1 MNKYKLL
8 SLILAVFLVIG
19 FSMSVINNECGNVNT
34 AESGS
39 RTLGVYTAG
48 SWDSADGYKVDGVT
62 VIDGSGNV
70 DAPIT
75 STTGTFS
82 STLTVTATTT
92 VGTSDLVVQTD
103 LDRIGVGTTTPLDL
117 FQVENSSATTTVIV
131 SSGASA
137 KGGRIIIE
145 DADGAG
151 CSELTTIDGTVAAK
165 TVTCPTGI

>member
-1 MNKYKLL
+1 MAITIISIGIIGVAIYSNVFKAIEG
-8 SLILAVFLVIG
+8 SLGGTTNFDTVDT
-19 FSMSVINNECGNVNT
+19 S
-34 AESGS
+34 
-39 RTLGVYTAG
+39 
-48 SWDSADGYKVDGVT
+48 DGYKVDGTT

-151 CSELTTIDGTVAAK
+151 CSELTTINGSVAAK